1 MLQPLQSDTP
11 YKITVVAV
19 YDDGDG
25 GQVTGNG
32 KTGIFNITVISLLFL
47 ILHNKVQLTLK
58 ETLKS
63 LKEKIYRIT
72 VLQITPPN

>member
-25 GQVTGNG
+25 AQVTGNG
-32 KTGIFNITVISLLFL
+32 KTGIFNIALFDF
-47 ILHNKVQLTLK
+47 T
-58 ETLKS
+58 
-63 LKEKIYRIT
+63 
-72 VLQITPPN
+72 